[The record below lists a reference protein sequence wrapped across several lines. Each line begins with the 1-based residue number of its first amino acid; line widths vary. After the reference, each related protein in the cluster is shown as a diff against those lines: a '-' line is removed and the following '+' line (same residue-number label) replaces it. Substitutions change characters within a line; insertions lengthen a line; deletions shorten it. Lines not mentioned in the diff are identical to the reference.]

1 MIWVKMLKNYSGPAG
16 FFTEGS
22 RMQLPPETLDAIG
35 QKYYKE
41 TCPPW
46 EDQAD
51 NDGNELLR
59 LKKEYEHTVEF
70 GVRQIM
76 AADEKTDESAKLSE
90 QAKACRENASLAKG
104 EADKIVEKLD
114 KLTAKIEAKKAKKKK
129 AKKKKAKKKKAK
141 KKKAKKK
148 TTKKVTKKK
157 SVKKAAK
164 KDEAGK
170 NKPAKKAE
178 PAKTDDNTKRQTAA
192 AGAGRKKLSK

>member
-129 AKKKKAKKKKAK
+129 AKKK
-141 KKKAKKK
+141 